1 MTTVNCKTHTRTF
14 ARALSR
20 AFFFSVAFSLSL
32 SQLLPVSS
40 TLLRQVTE
48 LAAEISELVEEGSDA
63 LMDLLPVG
71 ASMIIN
77 SGAARACWRR
87 WLGAHAISGS
97 KKKMKCCL
105 AVELAKA
112 HDTYSSIR
120 TQVCHLTSSAL
131 PAHPSAAAAAAATS
145 AVASAAAPPAVVATM
160 TAAAAAVP
168 VPVPVPAHVVDA
180 AAEALCHMSLCA
192 QTADE
197 VDVSCMFLLCVW
209 PRWCV

>member
-1 MTTVNCKTHTRTF
+1 
-14 ARALSR
+14 
-20 AFFFSVAFSLSL
+20 
-32 SQLLPVSS
+32 VSS

-145 AVASAAAPPAVVATM
+145 AVASAAAPPAAVATM
-160 TAAAAAVP
+160 TAAAAAAVP

-192 QTADE
+192 QAADE

-209 PRWCV
+209 QRWCV